1 MAAWHYYFNAIFKTS
16 SYVCLLACGLF
27 FSKDAIKQY
36 LDGKTALQITQ
47 EKLPLEDLPV
57 VTICFENYYDLFCDN
72 IDKKLDWNV
81 TYSWA
86 IKTGQQDY
94 DEVKMADDTEVSYR

>member
-1 MAAWHYYFNAIFKTS
+1 MWFVLFKR
-16 SYVCLLACGLF
+16 CNF
-27 FSKDAIKQY
+27 KQY

-47 EKLPLEDLPV
+47 EKLTLEDLPV
-57 VTICFENYYDLFCDN
+57 VTICFEDSYDLFCDN